1 MGDSR
6 ARIAADG
13 MLAADP
19 LRSMTM
25 SQQTPQPDPDQPD
38 VPGQVPNPV
47 RDPMPGRPEDPMIP
61 PVHDP
66 NTPGEPDRPEPQPDP
81 RP

>member
-1 MGDSR
+1 MR
-6 ARIAADG
+6 
-13 MLAADP
+13 
-19 LRSMTM
+19 M
-25 SQQTPQPDPDQPD
+25 SPTSHTPGRPDPSRDPD

-66 NTPGEPDRPEPQPDP
+66 DTPGKPERPEPQPDP
-81 RP
+81 QP

>member
-1 MGDSR
+1 MTPDTPRHDPGRR
-6 ARIAADG
+6 A
-13 MLAADP
+13 
-19 LRSMTM
+19 
-25 SQQTPQPDPDQPD
+25 PDPD

-66 NTPGEPDRPEPQPDP
+66 NTPGEPDRPQPDP